1 MNQFLNFFM
10 YFLFSKE
17 ESTVLLCED
26 VNDHPPE
33 YAEIKQPSWPEK
45 RHLNDTHAA
54 HLTA

>member
-17 ESTVLLCED
+17 GRTVLLCED

-33 YAEIKQPSWPEK
+33 YAEIKQPS
-45 RHLNDTHAA
+45 
-54 HLTA
+54 